1 MANPV
6 AHKRLYTPAEF
17 FEAEA
22 WAEARHEYWRGE
34 IFALAGT
41 TKSHNACVGNLY
53 VALRTHFTPR
63 HCDVFTENILL
74 EVIRDEYYTYPDL
87 TVTCSEGDRGDNKV
101 VREPALIVEVLSKS
115 TQGYDLSTKLTHYL
129 DIPGLLAY
137 VVVSRREY
145 ALHVWEK
152 AGDGWHYRTLQ
163 GPDNHL
169 HLAAFGLDVPLTDI
183 YRNVTLETRTPAT
196 TACP

>member
-1 MANPV
+1 LFPVANPV
-6 AHKRLYTPAEF
+6 AHKRYYTPKEF
-17 FEAEA
+17 FQAEE

-34 IFALAGT
+34 ILAMAGT

-53 VALRTHFTPR
+53 VALRVHFTPR

-74 EVIRDEYYTYPDL
+74 EVIPDQYYTYPDL
-87 TVTCSEGDRGDNKV
+87 TVSCSDRDREDNKL

-129 DIPGLLAY
+129 NIPGLLAY
-137 VVVSRREY
+137 VVVSRREH

-152 AGDGWHYRTLQ
+152 AGDGWQYRTLQ
-163 GPDNHL
+163 GLDNHL
-169 HLAAFGLDVPLTDI
+169 FLPAFGLNVPFADI
-183 YRNVTLETRTPAT
+183 YRNVALET
-196 TACP
+196 